1 MTIYSASNPPS
12 GNSTPLKAWTKDTV
26 KVTDG
31 SERQLGKD
39 AFLTLLLTQLQN
51 QDPTNP
57 MENTEMTAQL
67 AQFSQLEQ
75 LANMS
80 SAIETMTGYIQ
91 AQNQF
96 QTLTMI
102 GKDVLAENDQLS
114 ITGGEPDV
122 DASIVVTERCKITAY
137 VVDGKGNRVR
147 TIEMG
152 WVDPGEH
159 KLNWNGVNDKNE
171 KVADGAYKFQV
182 TATNTA
188 GKLMEEGVYP
198 QVSGKI
204 TSVSFDSNGQPVIHM
219 GNASLSLGQVIQ
231 ILESGALTGG
241 DTNGDGDGDGKDDDK
256 DKDKEKE
263 DETKTDPDD
272 DTETE
277 SEG

>member
-1 MTIYSASNPPS
+1 MAIYAANNPPS
-12 GNSTPLKAWTKDTV
+12 GNSTPLKPWTKDTV

-39 AFLTLLLTQLQN
+39 AFLLLLLTQLQN

-75 LANMS
+75 LANMN

-114 ITGGEPDV
+114 VTGGETDV
-122 DASIVVTERCKITAY
+122 EASVIVSERCKLIAY
-137 VVDGKGNRVR
+137 VVDAKGTQIRQINLG
-147 TIEMG
+147 M
-152 WVDPGEH
+152 VDPGEH
-159 KLNWNGVNDKNE
+159 KLNWDGKNNKGE
-171 KVADGAYKFQV
+171 VVADGAYKFQV
-182 TATNTA
+182 TATSVT
-188 GKLMEEGVYP
+188 GEVLEEGVYP

-204 TSVSFDSNGQPVIHM
+204 TSVSFDAKGQPVIHM
-219 GNASLSLGQVIQ
+219 GHASLSLGQVIQ
-231 ILESGALTGG
+231 ILESGSLAKNDGSEGDGEGGG
-241 DTNGDGDGDGKDDDK
+241 DDDGDG
-256 DKDKEKE
+256 
-263 DETKTDPDD
+263 
-272 DTETE
+272 
-277 SEG
+277 EGG